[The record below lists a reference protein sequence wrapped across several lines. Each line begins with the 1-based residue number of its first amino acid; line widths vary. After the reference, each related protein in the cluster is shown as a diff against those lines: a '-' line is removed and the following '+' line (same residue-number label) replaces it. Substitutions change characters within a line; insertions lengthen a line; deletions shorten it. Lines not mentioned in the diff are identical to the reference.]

1 MLKPRI
7 RLFVMTLTTPAAIM
21 DFKIFSIITTTYN
34 LEVYAFSDLIPHAK
48 ASFGL
53 L

>member
-21 DFKIFSIITTTYN
+21 DFKILSTITTTYN
-34 LEVYAFSDLIPHAK
+34 LEVYAFLDLTLHAK
-48 ASFGL
+48 ASFDL